1 MTTESLLVKTKDN
14 NVIAFSITFNN
25 MAEKFR
31 LIKQCENYCHHTNYK
46 DFDPKKV
53 GLSEIVFDES
63 NTTFLKREILGYP
76 YKRCPENFVNEMKN
90 NNYPPKLKKPGVLHF
105 DIRLSDDF
113 FPSMIK
119 NTGYHIK
126 PHDELYQVRFNK
138 SSHKYEIVDFKI
150 CRAQVS
156 HDDKRITITRNHFE
170 FSHDAFTKLQIILGN
185 FRAAQ
190 RANPKLSM
198 MNFASSI
205 TDSAN
210 RSLFE
215 IYAREQANIDHLDS
229 TISHELK
236 HVKNSIFIHG
246 IKLKD
251 DYKQLSVDNM
261 YRVCVE
267 NERSAYLEQ
276 LIHCVNTYLK
286 AGNYDDFSMFDGES
300 KWCVKELKS
309 LRTKEERMAFLS
321 NHSLFVEKS
330 LQQFSSMHK
339 KYYDDNQFESNLR
352 YMVETEPLSV
362 SKDADGEIFRRIRS
376 LFYHYMIYNPKT
388 GKEESI
394 SLSKY
399 ITPDLEVEISDE
411 IRKRMV
417 DRARENLQKDEE
429 EFINNKNE
437 KNINIDLLI
446 PAKSLIRGAML
457 SSSNI
462 NEIDGIDV
470 GRLPEGRLP
479 ERTDTAPI
487 PDDKASW
494 SDDLQKYWSKIDG
507 YKEIAKNNREYS
519 FEINQSRVTYTDKN
533 HVNVGSNA
541 DFELYV
547 KLLKEPSSKNNVIKF
562 APTLSKEQ
570 ALMLYI
576 ACTNYGRKM
585 SGQVPTDLSGIDK
598 LTGIPAAE
606 MNKFKHRT
614 AGSSTHHQTNVNI
627 AAQVASRTVN
637 GGR

>member
-1 MTTESLLVKTKDN
+1 MTTEALLVKTKDN
-14 NVIAFSITFNN
+14 NIIVFSITFGNP
-25 MAEKFR
+25 AEKFR
-31 LIKQCENYCHHTNYK
+31 LTKQCENYCQHVDYK
-46 DFDPKKV
+46 DFDATKLKLSGVTYDKV
-53 GLSEIVFDES
+53 
-63 NTTFLKREILGYP
+63 NTTFLKREISGYP
-76 YKRCPENFVNEMKN
+76 YKRCPENFVNEMKD
-90 NNYPPKLKKPGVLHF
+90 NNYPPKVKKPNVLHF
-105 DIRLSDDF
+105 DSRLSDDF
-113 FPSMIK
+113 FPSVIK
-119 NTGYHIK
+119 NVGYRVK
-126 PHDELYQVRFNK
+126 PRDELYQVRFNR
-138 SSHKYEIVDFKI
+138 SGNRYEVVDFKI
-150 CRAQVS
+150 CRAQVN
-156 HDDKRITITRNHFE
+156 HDDKQITITRNHFE
-170 FSHDAFTKLQIILGN
+170 FSGKAYTRLQHLLAD
-185 FRAAQ
+185 FKSAQ

-198 MNFASSI
+198 KDYADSI
-205 TDSAN
+205 TDSAD

-215 IYAREQANIDHLDS
+215 IYSKEQTNINHLDS
-229 TISHELK
+229 MISHELK
-236 HVKNSIFIHG
+236 HVKNTIFLHG

-276 LIHCVNTYLK
+276 LIYCVNTYLK

-300 KWCVKELKS
+300 KWCAEELKK
-309 LRTKEERMAFLS
+309 LATKDERIAFLC
-321 NHSLFVEKS
+321 NHELFVEKS
-330 LQQFSSMHK
+330 LRQFSSVHK
-339 KYYDDNQFESNLR
+339 KYYDENQFESNLR
-352 YMVETEPLSV
+352 YMVENEPLSV
-362 SKDADGEIFRRIRS
+362 SKDVDEKIFRRIRS

-388 GKEESI
+388 GKEESV

-399 ITPDLEVEISDE
+399 ITPDLEVEISAE
-411 IRKRMV
+411 IRKKMI
-417 DRARENLQKDEE
+417 DKAQENLQKDID
-429 EFINNKNE
+429 EFIKNKNE

-457 SSSNI
+457 SSTCI

-470 GRLPEGRLP
+470 GRLPEGKVP
-479 ERTDTAPI
+479 EHTDTTPV
-487 PDDKASW
+487 PDDKAYW

-507 YKEIAKNNREYS
+507 YREIAKNNREYS

-570 ALMLYI
+570 ALMLYV
-576 ACTNYGRKM
+576 ACINYGRKM

-614 AGSSTHHQTNVNI
+614 AGSNTHHQVNANI
-627 AAQVASRTVN
+627 AAQVALRAAN